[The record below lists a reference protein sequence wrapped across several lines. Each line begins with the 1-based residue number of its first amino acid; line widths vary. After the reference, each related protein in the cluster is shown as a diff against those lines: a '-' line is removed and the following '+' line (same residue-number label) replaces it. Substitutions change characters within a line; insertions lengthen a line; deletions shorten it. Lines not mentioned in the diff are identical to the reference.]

1 MFEYYKYKLANQLTT
16 KSKQSELKEVDVLGK
31 KGWGL
36 STLLALT
43 FSLFIVFTRTGGMLT
58 SLLSTVS
65 ITLAFIWLVAS
76 LKKVKWQ
83 EMSIKMAQF
92 LGFLII
98 AAVLI
103 SMLFGMVS
111 TMLHYLMRESHHLG
125 QVATIIEFTSQG
137 ILLLASPV
145 LIVTCFR
152 FIDRRTLWAKIRIK
166 TYLELLILIALGLI
180 VGQFPNAII
189 FRNLILTYLFQLLC
203 FTMLNTLVI
212 TALITTCKNRGV
224 LV

>member
-16 KSKQSELKEVDVLGK
+16 KSKPAELEEVDVLGK
-31 KGWGL
+31 KVWGL

-43 FSLFIVFTRTGGMLT
+43 ISLFIVFARTGGMLI
-58 SLLSTVS
+58 SLPSTVS
-65 ITLAFIWLVAS
+65 IALAFIWLVAS

-83 EMSIKMAQF
+83 EIKMAQF

-98 AAVLI
+98 VAILMGV
-103 SMLFGMVS
+103 LFGMVS
-111 TMLHYLMRESHHLG
+111 AVLHYLMRESHHLG

-152 FIDRRTLWAKIRIK
+152 FIDRRTLWAKIRFK

-203 FTMLNTLVI
+203 FTMINTLVI

-224 LV
+224 LI